1 MEPDFAAAQSSPASA
16 APPDD
21 TRLARALAFIAPR
34 RFGTLVT
41 AGTGRDPSAVPCVY
55 AVLEGQA
62 VGVAS
67 GTVIAVA
74 LDEKPKRVG
83 VRDLARVRNIV
94 VRPRATLLVSDDD
107 EDWGQLAWAQL
118 HADAVIAEPGTD
130 GHAAAVA
137 ALRARY
143 PQYAGHDL
151 EHRPQ
156 IHLRPDSA
164 AIWAAAAGLPSAAAD
179 PHRDGMMGRPTDLA
193 GILRGRRSVRSFRP
207 DPVPAAAIRRAVAA
221 AGWAPSPHGTQP
233 WRFVV
238 LESRERR
245 VALAEA
251 MADTWRAQLAL
262 DDQDPA
268 RIEQR
273 VANSRDRLMTP
284 PVLILMCRYLGD
296 AHPYPDADRREAE
309 TTMATQSLGAAA
321 QNFLLSLYADGLDA
335 GWMCAPLFCPD
346 LIVAELELDP
356 ALEPHAFFPVGY
368 AARDPKRRPRRNPDE
383 LIVRWE

>member
-1 MEPDFAAAQSSPASA
+1 MEPDSAAARSSPASA

-55 AVLEGQA
+55 AVLDGRTA
-62 VGVAS
+62 GAAS
-67 GTVIAVA
+67 GPVIAVA

-83 VRDLARVRNIV
+83 VRDLARVRNV
-94 VRPRATLLVSDDD
+94 MARPRATLLVSDDD
-107 EDWGQLAWAQL
+107 EDWGRLAWAQL
-118 HADAVIAEPGTD
+118 HADAAIAEPGAD
-130 GHAAAVA
+130 QHAAAVA
-137 ALRARY
+137 ALRAKY

-156 IHLRPDSA
+156 IHLHLHPHPHA
-164 AIWAAAAGLPSAAAD
+164 ASIWAADDTRDPARPAD
-179 PHRDGMMGRPTDLA
+179 LG

-245 VALAEA
+245 VALADA

-262 DDQDPA
+262 DDHDPD

-273 VANSRDRLMTP
+273 VANSRDRLVTP

-296 AHPYPDADRREAE
+296 AHPYPDADRRDAE

-321 QNFLLSLYADGLDA
+321 QNLLLSLYADGLDA

-346 LIVAELELDP
+346 LIVAELGLDL

-368 AARDPKRRPRRNPDE
+368 AARNPKRRPRRDPDE